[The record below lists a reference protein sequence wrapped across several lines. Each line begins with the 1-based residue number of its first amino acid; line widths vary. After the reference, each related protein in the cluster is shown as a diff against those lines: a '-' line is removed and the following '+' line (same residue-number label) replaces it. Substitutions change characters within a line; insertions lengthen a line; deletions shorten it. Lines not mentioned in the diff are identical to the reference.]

1 MKKMRDNQPLLE
13 ALLEPEGA
21 DAQREALLRQTL
33 GTARRHRRVR
43 RAGSLAAMAVIFV
56 ALALAYRYF
65 PLPSGAPE
73 LAANH
78 STQRATPT
86 AQIAA
91 APSIA
96 PTPSATPA
104 TSVPLALTRALPAEM
119 RATTRPGC
127 TALASTPAT
136 SIPLVATRT
145 DLYTV
150 IDDAQLLAQFSD
162 QGAILIPR
170 HNGQPARFMLASQ
183 PSHAE

>member
-33 GTARRHRRVR
+33 GAARHHRRVR
-43 RAGSLAAMAVIFV
+43 RASSLAATTLFLVLM
-56 ALALAYRYF
+56 ALAYRYSR
-65 PLPSGAPE
+65 LTSNAPE
-73 LAANH
+73 LATH
-78 STQRATPT
+78 RSTPRATSNV
-86 AQIAA
+86 QIAA
-91 APSIA
+91 APSIT
-96 PTPSATPA
+96 PTPSAAPA
-104 TSVPLALTRALPAEM
+104 TSVPLAITRAMPAEM
-119 RATTRPGC
+119 RVNTRPGC
-127 TALASTPAT
+127 TPLATASGTM
-136 SIPLVATRT
+136 IVRVVTRT

-183 PSHAE
+183 PSRAE